1 MLILENTLLALAGLK
16 ANKMRTA
23 LTMLGIIIGIS
34 SVIAITIV
42 GDAAN
47 HSVMSSMESI
57 GASNISVMV
66 QQKEMDEGSYQD
78 VSMKAKDYIT
88 DEMIEKLS
96 KHFGQRIQSASLSKP
111 IGSGE
116 AKDGKNYANIE
127 ILGVNQSYLKSNKLL
142 FLSGRYFTDKD
153 QQEARKVALVSD
165 KLVEN
170 LFHKDPSEV
179 IGERIEVE
187 AGSKYYTYTII
198 GVYKYQRPAY
208 SMDSSSDKDKKTN
221 CYLPLPTAFS
231 QSRSEGHYG
240 SIDIIARNGTDSAA
254 LAQEIADYMNHE
266 FYKDNPHFTISA
278 YSMESMMT
286 ETKTMLSTIQKA
298 IAGAAAISLL
308 VGGIGVMNIM
318 IVSITERTREIG
330 TRKALG
336 ATNGFIRMQFIMEAV
351 VICLIGGFAGV
362 ALGLAV
368 GMAGAGLMGYQ
379 GSASISIIAGCVLF
393 SFVFGIFF
401 GFYPASRAA
410 RLDPIEA
417 LRYE

>member
-1 MLILENTLLALAGLK
+1 MLILENTLLALAGLR

-47 HSVMSSMESI
+47 HSVMSSMESM

-78 VSMKAKDYIT
+78 ISMKAKDYIT

-96 KHFGQRIQSASLSKP
+96 KHFGQRIQSVSLSKT

-116 AKDGKNYANIE
+116 AKDGKNYANID

-142 FLSGRYFTDKD
+142 FLSGRFFTDKD

-208 SMDSSSDKDKKTN
+208 SMDSSSDKDRKTN
-221 CYLPLPTAFS
+221 CYLPLPTVFT
-231 QSRSEGHYG
+231 QSRSEGHYS
-240 SIDIIARNGTDSAA
+240 SIDIIAQNGIDSAA
-254 LAQEIADYMNHE
+254 LAQEISDYMDSE

-336 ATNGFIRMQFIMEAV
+336 ATNGFIRMQFIMEAI

-368 GMAGAGLMGYQ
+368 GMTGARLMGYQ